1 MHQALAKERSHQMGL
16 ESLGPGAKRLILA
29 TLQDILKI
37 RNDPLLYSQIVA
49 VCLGKKSSLLERFVC
64 KPVWEMS
71 LFRYL
76 FLGWGMGW
84 ANSNCVLLWLFVG
97 SAHTFL
103 LASRPRHGVGITFE
117 EFQVKQSVKTQALK
131 FLYLES
137 EKKSHDQNSQ
147 IPKNPWIYPL
157 EIFHTLPTGG
167 ATDCQLVLP
176 KHQWPCRI
184 GTNWW
189 WWALGSFGAT
199 RHINIATNQTH
210 LGMGIYVTRGPG
222 WLPRQSAAR
231 SFLSNQPL
239 AFKALWM
246 FGASSWA
253 ETRTFTG
260 RLGRCWVLCLPKHP
274 FHGRV
279 FCGMIQITLNFW
291 YPLYPYFWRFAFY
304 FLQLSK
310 VTGNSEAI
318 VMWHLKVEPPFRF
331 VRFRSVFMGTACF
344 SIWTL
349 RLAIAKW
356 PNGLI

>member
-189 WWALGSFGAT
+189 WWALGSLGAT

-231 SFLSNQPL
+231 SFLSNR
-239 AFKALWM
+239 LWHSKLSECLGPPVEPKPGLLREDWEDVEFCVYQNTLFM
-246 FGASSWA
+246 AVFFVVWSKSRWISGIHCIHTSEDLRFTFCNSAKWQEIRRLLWCDIWRLSPRSASSVSGRSSWA
-253 ETRTFTG
+253 PHVFPFERCGWPLPSG
-260 RLGRCWVLCLPKHP
+260 R
-274 FHGRV
+274 
-279 FCGMIQITLNFW
+279 M
-291 YPLYPYFWRFAFY
+291 A
-304 FLQLSK
+304 
-310 VTGNSEAI
+310 
-318 VMWHLKVEPPFRF
+318 
-331 VRFRSVFMGTACF
+331 
-344 SIWTL
+344 
-349 RLAIAKW
+349 
-356 PNGLI
+356 